1 MHYVDFTSLPP
12 EEEATFVVYE
22 ARTQETAK
30 KALKIGAIVG
40 GILGVLMVIIV
51 FSFEKPKNLMA
62 GDDIGMLGDKDD
74 RAQQRE
80 EIKDIEPAPTPDTA
94 TPSEAST
101 APTEAPAPEAPAP
114 EAPAPETP

>member
-12 EEEATFVVYE
+12 EEEAKFVVYE

-30 KALKIGAIVG
+30 KALKIGLIAGAV
-40 GILGVLMVIIV
+40 LGVLMVIIV

-62 GDDIGMLGDKDD
+62 NDDIGILGDKED

-80 EIKDIEPAPTPDTA
+80 ELKSTTGSPVPDSA
-94 TPSEAST
+94 TPSDSST
-101 APTEAPAPEAPAP
+101 APAEQPTPAPEAPAP
-114 EAPAPETP
+114 EAPATP